1 MRENFEPTVWGPHA
15 WFFLESVAMAYPA
28 KPNYNEKKAADN
40 FFNSLRYI
48 IPCEK
53 CRKNYNS
60 HLKTN
65 PLNDKVL
72 SSRDN
77 LFMWIVKVHN
87 SVDPSKK
94 RSYDDTFKY
103 YMKQYGLSNE
113 SNEVEESMLS
123 MTSKFL
129 ILLIFVFIIIY
140 LSYQIYIS
148 LQP

>member
-15 WFFLESVAMAYPA
+15 WFFLESVAMAYPI
-28 KPNYNEKKAADN
+28 KPSYQEKKAADD
-40 FFNSLRYI
+40 FFNSLKYL

-53 CRKNYNS
+53 CRNNYDL

-87 SVDPSKK
+87 SVDPKK
-94 RSYDDTFKY
+94 KKSYDDTFNY
-103 YMKQYGLSNE
+103 YMKQYGLTQ
-113 SNEVEESMLS
+113 ESMELNEDSALS
-123 MTSKFL
+123 ILCKLF
-129 ILLIFVFIIIY
+129 ILLIFVFLIIY
-140 LSYQIYIS
+140 LSYQIYNS
-148 LQP
+148 LI